1 MTESPST
8 QHIGVQ
14 VLSVKDGQTQQ
25 DTQKA
30 VSDYIPAHVECTVT
44 FASEAE

>member
-1 MTESPST
+1 MTEPPST
-8 QHIGVQ
+8 QHTGVQ
-14 VLSVKDGQTQQ
+14 LFSVKDGESQQ